1 MIRKNNSKK
10 QLYYRPCLTIRDSKY
25 CQQVLKWNTI
35 TSDRTGKMFKIFH
48 QLNCKISYFIY
59 LPQCQIYHLQYV
71 RKVSKRRTSF
81 YIRLNN
87 YRKDSKNKTGILA
100 CRHFQNSIHEFQ
112 RDAKFTLIK
121 KITNTF
127 TTTEQ
132 LPLLL
137 KKQEHFW
144 ILKLKTGYPSSL
156 NQELNDL

>member
-1 MIRKNNSKK
+1 
-10 QLYYRPCLTIRDSKY
+10 
-25 CQQVLKWNTI
+25 
-35 TSDRTGKMFKIFH
+35 MFKIFH
-48 QLNCKISYFIY
+48 QLNCKISYF

-71 RKVSKRRTSF
+71 RNVGKRETSF

-144 ILKLKTGYPSSL
+144 ILKLKNGYPSSL